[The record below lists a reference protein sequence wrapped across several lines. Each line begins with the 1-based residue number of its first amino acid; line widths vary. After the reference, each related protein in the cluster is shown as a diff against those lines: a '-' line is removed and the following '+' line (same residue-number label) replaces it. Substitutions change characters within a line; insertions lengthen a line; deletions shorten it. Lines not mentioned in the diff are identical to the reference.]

1 MKETPTPEIK
11 CPNCGHTSFT
21 PNQDGI
27 LICDHCQAGR
37 SQPERECPS
46 CGALNP
52 LQARKCLA
60 CGQELAIVDAMFTR
74 LTRTTSDQLRHVRES
89 GVSAREREDAA
100 SEERLA
106 KMWDEED
113 RRRQALAQ
121 ARAERDRQERVMVT
135 VALGVVA
142 FVIVVAIIVAIIA
155 TSGAPGVL

>member
-1 MKETPTPEIK
+1 MKETSIPEIK
-11 CPNCGHTSFT
+11 CPNCGHASFT
-21 PNQDGI
+21 PNRDGT
-27 LICDHCQAGR
+27 LICDHCQTGYAL
-37 SQPERECPS
+37 PERECPS

-52 LQARKCLA
+52 LQARRCLV

-74 LTRTTSDQLRHVRES
+74 LTRTTSDQLRRVREG
-89 GVSAREREDAA
+89 GVSAKEKEDAA

-106 KMWDEED
+106 EMWAEEN

-142 FVIVVAIIVAIIA
+142 FVILVAIIVAIIA